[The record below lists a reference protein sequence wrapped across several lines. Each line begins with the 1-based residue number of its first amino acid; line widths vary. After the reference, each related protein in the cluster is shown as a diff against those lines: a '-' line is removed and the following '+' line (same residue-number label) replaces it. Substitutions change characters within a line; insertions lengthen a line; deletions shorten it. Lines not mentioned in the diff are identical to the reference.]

1 MADDAMITKEK
12 QKEIDRQALRMP
24 GSYEARLA
32 LTPTMADIAEGRNTA
47 KQMEAYIMGD
57 QLPGVPDTSSI
68 VASAP
73 TPARGN
79 VTPNEVVPA
88 PGGKKKKKE
97 KQQGMGAGVT
107 GEVPTSVLGSV
118 NITSPQLLGT

>member
-1 MADDAMITKEK
+1 MITKER
-12 QKEIDRQALRMP
+12 QKEIDRQALRNP

-32 LTPTMADIAEGRNTA
+32 LTPTMADIGEGRSTA

-88 PGGKKKKKE
+88 PGEKKKKKKE

-107 GEVPTSVLGSV
+107 GEASTSVLGSV